1 MIGVLFRFDL
11 IGSLVSSLP
20 PCLSGALL
28 GMSWEGMAGLENIFG
43 RKDSASIVRL
53 FFCFGTGFVDSLSKC
68 STRPLDSVTIKIWIL
83 LTGYKRQAL
92 KLLQPFFIYDHCV
105 MLFGLAVRR
114 EPGAVGVCNHIAH
127 ILWMH
132 SVENGEEVWPVRVS
146 VLWVLVLQV
155 LHHVTVF
162 TELGEDVFDTQLI
175 IMRHSDKLAFC
186 YWQQRFLTL
195 EDLTQEVAV
204 DGRNGRHI

>member
-1 MIGVLFRFDL
+1 
-11 IGSLVSSLP
+11 
-20 PCLSGALL
+20 
-28 GMSWEGMAGLENIFG
+28 
-43 RKDSASIVRL
+43 
-53 FFCFGTGFVDSLSKC
+53 
-68 STRPLDSVTIKIWIL
+68 
-83 LTGYKRQAL
+83 
-92 KLLQPFFIYDHCV
+92 
-105 MLFGLAVRR
+105 MLFSLAIRCKS
-114 EPGAVGVCNHIAH
+114 GAVGVSNHIAH

-132 SVENGEEVWPVRVS
+132 RVEDGEEVRSVRVS

-186 YWQQRFLTL
+186 HWQQRFLTL